1 MTKKTTV
8 VLGII
13 FCLTV
18 CSLLAQDNI
27 PLEKKFQTK
36 LGKHVTASQA
46 YEMWQANP
54 DTVKILDCRTP
65 EEYVFI
71 GHPPMAHNIP
81 FQLWAG
87 KWDATRQAYILLKDN
102 PYFLVKVMKKF
113 KPADTI
119 LILCSSGGRSAKAV
133 DLLADAGF
141 RDVYN
146 VICGSAADR
155 AKSGKNEANSWEI
168 CKTCWQQR
176 GAPWTSQL
184 NPELLDIP

>member
-65 EEYVFI
+65 E
-71 GHPPMAHNIP
+71 
-81 FQLWAG
+81 
-87 KWDATRQAYILLKDN
+87 
-102 PYFLVKVMKKF
+102 
-113 KPADTI
+113 
-119 LILCSSGGRSAKAV
+119 
-133 DLLADAGF
+133 
-141 RDVYN
+141 
-146 VICGSAADR
+146 
-155 AKSGKNEANSWEI
+155 
-168 CKTCWQQR
+168 
-176 GAPWTSQL
+176 
-184 NPELLDIP
+184 